1 MPWRITS
8 RIACRSGE
16 LADPATVGVLHPATS
31 KTAAMIRL
39 DRSIAD
45 FNACKEAW
53 LRRFEPAFF
62 ELRKVASYSPPGA
75 DARIG
80 TLVIA
85 ILLVARGIIDAVTMC
100 ADEFK
105 DATREL
111 KS

>member
-1 MPWRITS
+1 
-8 RIACRSGE
+8 
-16 LADPATVGVLHPATS
+16 
-31 KTAAMIRL
+31 MIRL